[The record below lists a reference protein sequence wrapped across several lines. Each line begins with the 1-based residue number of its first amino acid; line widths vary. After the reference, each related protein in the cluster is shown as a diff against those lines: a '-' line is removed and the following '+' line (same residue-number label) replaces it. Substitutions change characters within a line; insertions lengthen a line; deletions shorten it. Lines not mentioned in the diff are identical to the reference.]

1 MPGAGGIMDHQVQEK
16 TGFRGPIPTLIL
28 LLPGKVRS
36 SLITEMHMLSG
47 LILMEVLELDHFHW
61 SRVKILD

>member
-1 MPGAGGIMDHQVQEK
+1 MLGVGGMMDRQVQEK
-16 TGFRGPIPTLIL
+16 TGFRGPMLTLIL

-47 LILMEVLELDHFHW
+47 LTLMEVLEVDPSLW
-61 SRVKILD
+61 PRVKILD

>member
-16 TGFRGPIPTLIL
+16 TGFHGPIPTLIL

-36 SLITEMHMLSG
+36 SLIMGMHMLSG
-47 LILMEVLELDHFHW
+47 LTLTEAREVVPSH
-61 SRVKILD
+61 